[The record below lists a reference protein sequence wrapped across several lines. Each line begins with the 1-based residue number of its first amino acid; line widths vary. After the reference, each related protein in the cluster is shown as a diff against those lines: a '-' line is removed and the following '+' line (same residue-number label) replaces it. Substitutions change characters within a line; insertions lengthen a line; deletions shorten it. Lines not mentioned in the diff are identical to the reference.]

1 MFVEKLKNEIERL
14 EKDKKALS
22 DKIASL
28 LDENRQLRNDNTYLE
43 TYSQKMK
50 QIVVQNKLVSYR
62 DVKEMRLP
70 RRIVDNNIL
79 K

>member
-1 MFVEKLKNEIERL
+1 MLVEKLKNDIEKL
-14 EKDKKALS
+14 EKEKKFLS

-50 QIVVQNKLVSYR
+50 QIVVQNKLVSYS
-62 DVKEMRLP
+62 DIKEMRLP
-70 RRIVDNNIL
+70 RHSR
-79 K
+79 